1 MRVASHCLL
10 VLVALLVASPAFG
23 QQQEPGWLGVHVQD
37 VTKEEADK
45 LGWSAPRGIKLVRP
59 AKGSP
64 AEAAGLA
71 PGDVILAL
79 DGSVLANT
87 QAFLA
92 SMKNKGV
99 GAAVQLRLMRAGT
112 ELTVAVTLGARPGE
126 YALSEQAAQ
135 LYGARRYKEG
145 LAIAAQAVA
154 VAEQRVG
161 PDDDSV

>member
-1 MRVASHCLL
+1 MRVSSHRLL
-10 VLVALLVASPAFG
+10 VLVALLIASPAFG
-23 QQQEPGWLGVHVQD
+23 QQQEPGWLGAHVQD
-37 VTKEEADK
+37 VAKEEADR
-45 LGWSAPRGIKLVRP
+45 LGWPAPRGTKLIRP

-79 DGSVLANT
+79 DGGALANT

-92 SMKNKGV
+92 GMKNR
-99 GAAVQLRLMRAGT
+99 AAGTSVQVRLLRAGT

-135 LYGARRYKEG
+135 LYAARKYKEG
-145 LAIAAQAVA
+145 LAV
-154 VAEQRVG
+154 
-161 PDDDSV
+161 